1 MFDMIAS
8 VLTGG
13 ATGIVG
19 SLIGTVGRYFDNK
32 QKIKQMSLEFDQEY
46 KLQELQITS
55 RKEELE
61 SEEAIARMETNA
73 AMKTASYAHDAS
85 YGPASVTIASIL
97 RFVRPVLTFVLLGF
111 VVYIFWQANDDKALV
126 FDLSNQ
132 IMFLTTTAYSTY

>member
-97 RFVRPVLTFVLLGF
+97 RFVRPVLTFVLLAF
-111 VVYIFWQANDDKALV
+111 VVYILSYNRIYILV
-126 FDLSNQ
+126 Q
-132 IMFLTTTAYSTY
+132 TI

>member
-73 AMKTASYAHDAS
+73 AMKTA
-85 YGPASVTIASIL
+85 L
-97 RFVRPVLTFVLLGF
+97 
-111 VVYIFWQANDDKALV
+111 
-126 FDLSNQ
+126 
-132 IMFLTTTAYSTY
+132 